1 MFKTRMF
8 NTRMFVTVSCSII
21 LVAGLLIGTNIS
33 QIVSAHDNSS
43 IHPRDAVD
51 QSQNYIVCV
60 DNVSSSD
67 SSDMKS
73 EALVKQ
79 VQTSI
84 EKISLEK
91 QTAWKSK
98 GLDNRQVEVKK
109 GCSFSPSLLE
119 EGAAHPIYTGFAPIR
134 IVDKPSPER
143 LGIFIVDESV
153 IQKHFEGDLP
163 RFSPEEMICISHE
176 CEGVTRGIYLSAKEI
191 TNVNLEDFYQQQIM
205 YGLGLVSMTQDDDP
219 EIQKKRAEEKE
230 KEIREMKENSSR
242 E

>member
-1 MFKTRMF
+1 MF

-84 EKISLEK
+84 EKISMEK
-91 QTAWKSK
+91 KSAWKSK
-98 GLDNRQVEVKK
+98 GFDKKQVEVKK

-143 LGIFIVDESV
+143 LGIFIVDEHV

-163 RFSPEEMICISHE
+163 RFSPEEKICVSHE

-191 TNVNLEDFYQQQIM
+191 TNVNLENFNQQQIM
-205 YGLGLVSMTQDDDP
+205 YGLGLESLTQDDDP

-230 KEIREMKENSSR
+230 KEIREMKEMKENSS
-242 E
+242 EE